1 VIGMAGKASTL
12 GGPIRMADYLSI
24 GLLSRLVS
32 PALVDEALR
41 LHGRQSQRRRDL
53 PAHAVAYYVMAMSLY
68 RHVNMQEV
76 LRIVTEGM
84 DFLGDQ
90 AIRRNVGKSGISAAR
105 TRLGSDVMAT
115 LAAQC
120 LQPQA
125 QPTQTH
131 AFFRNWRLVSLDGS
145 TMEVADQPANRQAF
159 GAPGTQQGR
168 TGYPQLRFTAL
179 LEFGT
184 QCLFGVTLGGYA
196 DSEHS
201 LARQSL
207 SALRPGM
214 LCVADRGFS
223 GFPMWQ
229 AACETG
235 ADLLWRI
242 PHNRK
247 LPVIEKLADGSY
259 LSQMKPAPA
268 TKAKMGDASIEALT
282 VRVIDYRLP
291 EAKDAEPIYRLI
303 TTILDPDAASAEEL
317 AVLYQTRWRIETAF
331 AEIKTT
337 LKGADVVL
345 RSLTPELVRQEFWG
359 LLLAHHAIRR
369 LMLEAAL
376 ARDVPPDR
384 QSFQHTVSIVRRK
397 LPASGAVPPSAV

>member
-1 VIGMAGKASTL
+1 MAGKASTL
-12 GGPIRMADYLSI
+12 GGPIRIADYLSM
-24 GLLSRLVS
+24 GLLARLVS
-32 PALVDEALR
+32 PDLVNDALR

-68 RHVNMQEV
+68 RDVNTEAV

-84 DFLGDQ
+84 DYLGDD
-90 AIRRNVGKSGISAAR
+90 AIRREVGKSGISAAR
-105 TRLGSDVMAT
+105 HRLGSDVMAT

-125 QPTQTH
+125 TPTMET
-131 AFFRNWRLVSLDGS
+131 AFYRRWRLVSLDGS
-145 TMEVADQPANRQAF
+145 TMAVADQPANRDAF
-159 GAPGTQQGR
+159 GVPGTQQGR
-168 TGYPQLRFTAL
+168 TGYPQLRFVAL

-196 DSEHS
+196 EGEHS

-207 SALRPGM
+207 SALAPGM

-229 AACETG
+229 AACRTG

-247 LPVIEKLADGSY
+247 LPVIERFADGSY
-259 LSQMKPAPA
+259 LSRMTAAPA
-268 TKAKMGDASIEALT
+268 TRARMGNEPTEPLT

-291 EAKDAEPIYRLI
+291 EVDEAEPIYRLI
-303 TTILDPDAASAEEL
+303 TTIIDPDAAPADDL
-317 AVLYQTRWRIETAF
+317 AALYLSRWRIETAF

-337 LKGADVVL
+337 LKGADIVL
-345 RSLTPELVRQEFWG
+345 RSRTPELVRQEFWG
-359 LLLAHHAIRR
+359 LLLAHHVIRR
-369 LMLEAAL
+369 LMLEAA
-376 ARDVPPDR
+376 
-384 QSFQHTVSIVRRK
+384 
-397 LPASGAVPPSAV
+397 